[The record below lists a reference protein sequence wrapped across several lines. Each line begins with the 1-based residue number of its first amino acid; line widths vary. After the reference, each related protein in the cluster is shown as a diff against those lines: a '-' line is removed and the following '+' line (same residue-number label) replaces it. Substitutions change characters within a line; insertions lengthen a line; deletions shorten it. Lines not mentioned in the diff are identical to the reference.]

1 MTQTAAVPASV
12 SRRCHPLNVR
22 TSMLALLALVALLLS
37 VLAMHSAA
45 SFHVM
50 GFALPVDASQVDASQ
65 VDASQ
70 VDASQVD
77 ASQVA
82 VAAPHHGTTA
92 AHPGTAAEPQV
103 GPAVSA
109 AASATAAALGRAGSA
124 MIMAPALIRAAA
136 VVGVVAPLTHNGM
149 LDCAL
154 MVMGCVMLL
163 VLAATVMLNR
173 RGTPAHRLPRP
184 SSVLHAPLFAVA
196 LPIHRP
202 RLALLGIRRV

>member
-50 GFALPVDASQVDASQ
+50 GFALPVA
-65 VDASQ
+65 ASQ

-109 AASATAAALGRAGSA
+109 AATATAAALGRAGSA
-124 MIMAPALIRAAA
+124 MIMAPALMSAAA

-184 SSVLHAPLFAVA
+184 SSVLHAQLFAVA